1 MFGPLLLATPEPL
14 HPSRRTVA
22 RGAAWSVPA
31 IAVGAA
37 APALAA
43 SGCPTLPPFS
53 AADGWVLDRERPP
66 VRWRRPVPRRHL
78 LRAEATRTPTR
89 RTPPRRPTISMS
101 SPVRATPSLY
111 DWTAFTGNEHPMTS
125 VLLVDD
131 APVAGSTV
139 DTSSSGPNGSVS
151 AAYVAPSTGTVRVAV
166 QMSTSSPGGG
176 VGDDMTVEAIT
187 VDCSGPA

>member
-53 AADGWVLDRERPP
+53 AADGWVLTESGPP
-66 VRWRRPVPRRHL
+66 SGGGAQFLDGTFFVQSDAHPD
-78 LRAEATRTPTR
+78 ETYTAT
-89 RTPPRRPTISMS
+89 
-101 SPVRATPSLY
+101 ATHDLDVVAGQGYTFLY